1 MREGDEGEKENW
13 RNAKEGG
20 GGRAFPPSHV
30 LYSQSGFHPPSHQQ
44 PWLKKPICKLYTHI
58 GTNTHSSCQKASF
71 DSNHQSTFWHHTK
84 PLFMHFVATGS
95 CLKRNIEKPKKVSSN
110 YSQNEPREPAEYWS
124 LSSLRDKA
132 KKMINCLSCEIK
144 RGTHTGSFL
153 RPDREDKHEHL
164 VQTHVLI
171 KHISCITLTS
181 YNEWKFTRYI

>member
-1 MREGDEGEKENW
+1 MREADEGEKENW

-110 YSQNEPREPAEYWS
+110 YSQNEPREPAEY
-124 LSSLRDKA
+124 
-132 KKMINCLSCEIK
+132 
-144 RGTHTGSFL
+144 
-153 RPDREDKHEHL
+153 
-164 VQTHVLI
+164 
-171 KHISCITLTS
+171 
-181 YNEWKFTRYI
+181 